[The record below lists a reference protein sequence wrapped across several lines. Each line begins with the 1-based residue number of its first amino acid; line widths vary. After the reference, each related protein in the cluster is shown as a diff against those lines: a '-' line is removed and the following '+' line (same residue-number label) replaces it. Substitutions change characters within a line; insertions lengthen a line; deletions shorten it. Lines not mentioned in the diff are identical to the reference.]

1 MIKMGALDR
10 FKAIREK
17 LTKTRGKFFLIG
29 FRFTNKSVFGWL
41 DQAKKQ
47 YNHVSALRKSKH
59 ANPREIQKARSE
71 TYETLKKLRFEIA
84 AAEISSRE
92 ACHETEELM
101 KEI

>member
-17 LTKTRGKFFLIG
+17 LTKTRSKFFMIG

-47 YNHVSALRKSKH
+47 YNHVLQLRKSKKV
-59 ANPREIQKARSE
+59 NPQDIQKARAKA
-71 TYETLKKLRFEIA
+71 YETLKKLRFEIA
-84 AAEISSRE
+84 SAEISARE